1 MTLYRNTTTGEVRD
15 LDDALI
21 GAWQAAGN
29 PKASQWEVY
38 TAPPPPPPAPPSPDW
53 SGFLSQLLLSP
64 DLAGAQLQAQQMIAE
79 ELQTAEGERQQQLLT
94 AYTALNSLPAVLAA
108 AAPTGG
114 PGLFVDAWLALRQAQ
129 LVSPE
134 VAGALAQLAQAHHLP
149 ADLIDAL
156 VADS

>member
-1 MTLYRNTTTGEVRD
+1 MTLYRNTTTGEIRD
-15 LDDALI
+15 LDDSLI
-21 GAWQAAGN
+21 AAWQAAGN
-29 PKASQWEVY
+29 PKTGQWEAY
-38 TAPPPPPPAPPSPDW
+38 SPPPPPPPEPPSPDW
-53 SGFLSQLLLSP
+53 TGFLSQLLLSP

-114 PGLFVDAWLALRQAQ
+114 PGLFVDAWSALRQAQ
-129 LVSPE
+129 LVSPQ
-134 VAGALAQLAQAHHLP
+134 VAGALTELAQAHHLP

-156 VADS
+156 GAEP